1 MKIARSARASQR
13 IVRGYRRTGERVGF
27 VPTMGALH
35 EGHLRLV
42 RQARAECDRVVV
54 SIFVNPL
61 QFGPREDFAS
71 YPRDPARD
79 RRLLRAESVDL
90 LLAPDATFYP
100 SGFAT
105 RVRAPGLDA
114 HLCGPF
120 RPGHFEG
127 VATVVTKLLHATE
140 PDRLYLGQKDYQQA
154 ALLRRMCLDLDLPV
168 AVRIV
173 PTVRERDGL
182 ALSSRNVYLSPE
194 ERAAAP
200 RLHASLKATAA
211 EIASGRLRSSRAV
224 TESVAR
230 RLHRASGP
238 RFELQYAEA
247 VSADDLQPVE
257 PLRGRLVLAAA
268 ALLGRTRLIDN
279 VLVRAGA
286 RTRRTR

>member
-13 IVRGYRRTGERVGF
+13 IVRGYRAAGERVGF

-42 RQARAECDRVVV
+42 RRARAECDRVVA

-61 QFGPREDFAS
+61 QFGPMEDFAS

-79 RRLLRAESVDL
+79 RQLLREEKVDL
-90 LLAPDATFYP
+90 LLAPDAKFYP

-105 RVRAPGLDA
+105 RVQVERLDA

-168 AVRIV
+168 KVRIV

-182 ALSSRNVYLSPE
+182 AMSSRNVYLSPA
-194 ERAAAP
+194 ERAVAP
-200 RLHASLKATAA
+200 TLHAALKATAA
-211 EIASGRLRSSRAV
+211 EIASGRLRSARAV
-224 TESVAR
+224 SESVAR
-230 RLHRASGP
+230 RLRRTSDP

-247 VSADDLQPVE
+247 VSADDLQQVE

-279 VLVRAGA
+279 VLVRGVRRAQ
-286 RTRRTR
+286 RTR